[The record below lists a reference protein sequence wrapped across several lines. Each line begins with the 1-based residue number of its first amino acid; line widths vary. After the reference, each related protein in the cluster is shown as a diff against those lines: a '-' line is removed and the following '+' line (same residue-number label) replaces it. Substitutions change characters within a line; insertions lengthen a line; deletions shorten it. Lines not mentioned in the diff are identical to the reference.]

1 MPPKNCDT
9 MKPDCY
15 PACSCQT
22 DCKLFEGCH
31 LWWLI
36 NLYQALKP
44 VDVKLSSSCH
54 QAVTKLSPRSQ
65 PTVRNFKITIRKSIF
80 QDWWRRKCWDDESC
94 DFQNV
99 DQCQHTFA
107 RFNSDCPSQH
117 DCLNPMSTVRAFF
130 FESIGINS
138 FWFSANTKWNIF
150 IWNNFHCNVVLL
162 HIPCFC
168 REMKFHRDISKNR
181 NLRTNFSAY
190 YCQYPERHIQPH
202 FEYNYHNGV

>member
-1 MPPKNCDT
+1 MFVWVNCKWRRRQVASSGSTDIIIKIEAFVMPPKNCDT

-15 PACSCQT
+15 PACSCHNNLSCLKAVIFDHSST
-22 DCKLFEGCH
+22 YTKHGNKLM
-31 LWWLI
+31 
-36 NLYQALKP
+36 
-44 VDVKLSSSCH
+44 SSCH

-107 RFNSDCPSQH
+107 RFNSERPSQQ

-138 FWFSANTKWNIF
+138 FWFSANIKWNIC
-150 IWNNFHCNVVLL
+150 IWNIFHCNVVLL
-162 HIPCFC
+162 HITCFC
-168 REMKFHRDISKNR
+168 IYIDEIPQR
-181 NLRTNFSAY
+181 Y
-190 YCQYPERHIQPH
+190 
-202 FEYNYHNGV
+202 